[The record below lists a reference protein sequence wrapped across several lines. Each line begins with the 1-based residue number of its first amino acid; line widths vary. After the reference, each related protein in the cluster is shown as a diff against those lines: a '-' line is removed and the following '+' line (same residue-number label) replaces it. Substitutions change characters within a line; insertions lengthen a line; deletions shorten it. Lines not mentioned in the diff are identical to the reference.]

1 MPTGPL
7 PAAKA
12 DRHTNPAGG
21 DGRHHGHDMTG
32 VFNLVSPCP
41 ALSLPCGLDADGLP
55 IGLQI
60 VGRRWREDTVL
71 RIGRAVELTG
81 LSPARRPPL

>member
-1 MPTGPL
+1 
-7 PAAKA
+7 
-12 DRHTNPAGG
+12 
-21 DGRHHGHDMTG
+21 MTA

-41 ALSLPCGLDADGLP
+41 AVSVPCGHHLATPNAGLP

-71 RIGRAVELTG
+71 RIARAVEVTSG
-81 LSPARRPPL
+81 AR